1 AGQGEDLAFEKRG
14 DVTLAECLQMA
25 GDKTAALMAC
35 ACTIGAVHVGA
46 SPEMAMGLA
55 EFGGHVGLAFQLTDD
70 LLGIWGATEVTGKPV
85 RADLRAR
92 KKSLPVVAA
101 LSSGTPEA
109 SELALILS
117 SDGDLTEDDLI
128 HAADLVIAAG
138 GKQWA
143 EQEADSRLAAA
154 ADSLDGVGI
163 PADVRAEFIAIAE
176 FITARQ
182 W

>member
-1 AGQGEDLAFEKRG
+1 
-14 DVTLAECLQMA
+14 MA

-35 ACTIGAVHVGA
+35 ACSIGAVHLGA
-46 SPEMAMGLA
+46 PPTLAMALA
-55 EFGGHVGLAFQLTDD
+55 GFGAHVGLAFQLTDD
-70 LLGIWGATEVTGKPV
+70 LLGIWGAPEVTGKPV

-109 SELALILS
+109 AALRALLT
-117 SDGDLTEDDLI
+117 DPEPLTEDDLVR
-128 HAADLVIAAG
+128 AAGLVVAAG
-138 GKQWA
+138 GKDWA
-143 EQEADSRLAAA
+143 ENEADAQLAAA
-154 ADSLDGVGI
+154 NASLADIDLAG
-163 PADVRAEFIAIAE
+163 DVRAELTAIAE